1 MKATKQSLQKGLL
14 ILIIFALTHFSW
26 ATSLPII
33 SGKVT
38 STVSEIVS
46 YATVH
51 LKGTT
56 MGCMTDDNGCFSIQ
70 APAGDYTIVVSM
82 LGFETVEQQISLI
95 NGEESNLN
103 ITIEEKTSLL
113 NEVVIIGNNEA
124 NLLKKK
130 GFTVNMVS
138 GGSLNLQSVQAT
150 ELLDKT
156 AGVRIRQSGG
166 VGSKIDYNI
175 NGLSG
180 NSVRVFINGIS
191 IRNYG
196 SSFSL
201 SSIPSEQIER
211 IEVYKGVV
219 PAHLSEDALGGAI
232 NVILKQN
239 VSSNN
244 LRASYSY
251 GSFNT
256 QQMSVDGSYKEEKS
270 GLTFDGSVYY
280 NTSDNDFKVWGDQ
293 VYITDVDTW
302 KLNYIKA
309 KRFHDGYES
318 YGLRGNIGFTDVK
331 WADSFMVGLL
341 YSDMNKDVQ
350 NGGTMEVVYGN
361 RRTGQQTKMAS
372 LKYDKKNFLLD
383 NLDVYSVASYTHSNR
398 WVVDTIPD
406 MYYWNGERLWN
417 EDQQSYYKWNR
428 GGGEA
433 GIATLAD
440 NLEKSVAYRMNVS
453 YTPHPQHQIHVNY
466 FYNHFS
472 RDIND
477 PLLPQAEQAL
487 TDTRNMAKHIWGG
500 TYENEW
506 MNGRLKSFVFFKHYM
521 QNVSLADPVKTGNTY
536 QVTQV
541 DRTVNHNGYGAGIAY
556 KLFPK
561 VLLQS
566 SYEHALR
573 LPESNELLGNKSENI
588 NATYQLEP
596 EKSHN
601 INLGLLLGTF
611 IWKKHS
617 MKGDINFF
625 VRNIFDMIQRG
636 ETSTD
641 GYYGYENLGKVLS
654 KGFDAEYNYE
664 YDNKLFLTYGI
675 SMFNAR
681 FNLRYNENG
690 AEYSYYKDRLRNAPY
705 FTMNTGVEYVLT
717 NVLQRDSRLRLN
729 YQFAYVHKFYKNWE
743 SIGGENKATIPTQDV
758 HNLGM
763 IYTFPNKRV
772 SVGLNAKNILN
783 KQIFDN
789 WALQKPGRSF
799 HAKISYRIL

>member
-1 MKATKQSLQKGLL
+1 MKTSKQSLQRGLL
-14 ILIIFALTHFSW
+14 ILLSLVLTHFSW
-26 ATSLPII
+26 ASNLPVV

-38 STVSEIVS
+38 SSVSEIVS

-56 MGCMTDDNGCFSIQ
+56 RGCMTDDYGGYSIQ

-82 LGFETVEQQISLI
+82 IGFETVEQPISLI
-95 NGEESNLN
+95 NGEKTNLD
-103 ITIEEKTSLL
+103 IIIEEKTSLL
-113 NEVVIIGNNEA
+113 NEIVITGNNEA
-124 NLLKKK
+124 DLLKKK
-130 GFTVNMVS
+130 GFAVNMVS

-166 VGSKIDYNI
+166 AGSKIDYNI

-239 VSSNN
+239 LSVNN

-256 QQMSVDGSYKEEKS
+256 QQMSVDGSYKEQKT

-280 NTSDNDFKVWGDQ
+280 NATDNDYKVWGDQ
-293 VYITDVDTW
+293 IYITDVDTW

-318 YGLRGNIGFTDVK
+318 YGFRGNIGFTDVK

-350 NGGTMEVVYGN
+350 HGGTMEVVYGN

-372 LKYDKKNFLLD
+372 LKYDKKDFLLE

-453 YTPHPQHQIHVNY
+453 YAPHPQHQFHVNY
-466 FYNHFS
+466 FFNNFS

-506 MNGRLKSFVFFKHYM
+506 LDGRLKSFVFFKHYM
-521 QNVSLADPVKTGNTY
+521 QSVSLADPVKTGNSY
-536 QVTQV
+536 VVTEV
-541 DRTVNHNGYGAGIAY
+541 DRTVNHNGYGAGIVY
-556 KLFPK
+556 ELFPK

-611 IWKKHS
+611 NWKRHS

-625 VRNIFDMIQRG
+625 MRDIFDMIQRG

-654 KGFDAEYNYE
+654 KGFDAEFNYE
-664 YDNKLFLTYGI
+664 YDNKLFLTYGV
-675 SMFNAR
+675 SVFNAR
-681 FNLRYNENG
+681 FNLQYNENG
-690 AEYSYYKDRLRNAPY
+690 EEYSYYKDRLRNAPY
-705 FTMNTGVEYVLT
+705 FTMNTGAEYVWT
-717 NVLQRDSRLRLN
+717 SVLQKDSRLRLN
-729 YQFAYVHKFYKNWE
+729 YQFGYVNKFYKNWE
-743 SIGGENKATIPTQDV
+743 SIGGENKAIIPTQDV
-758 HNLGM
+758 HNLGA
-763 IYTFPNKRV
+763 IYTFPDKKI
-772 SVGLNAKNILN
+772 SVGLNAKNIFN
-783 KQIFDN
+783 KQVFDN

-799 HAKISYRIL
+799 HVKISYRII

>member
-1 MKATKQSLQKGLL
+1 MKASKQSLQRGLL
-14 ILIIFALTHFSW
+14 ILITFALTHFSW
-26 ATSLPII
+26 AINLPIV

-38 STVSEIVS
+38 STERETVS

-56 MGCMTDDNGCFSIQ
+56 RGCMTDDDGGFSIQ
-70 APAGDYTIVVSM
+70 APEGDYTIVVSM
-82 LGFETVEQQISLI
+82 LGFETVEQPISLI
-95 NGEESNLN
+95 NGKETNLN
-103 ITIEEKTSLL
+103 IIIKEENSVL
-113 NEVVIIGNNEA
+113 NEIVIIGNNEA
-124 NLLKKK
+124 SLLKKK
-130 GFTVNMVS
+130 GFAVNMVS
-138 GGSLNLQSVQAT
+138 GGSLNLQSIQAT

-166 VGSKIDYNI
+166 VGSKTDYNI

-239 VSSNN
+239 VSANN

-256 QQMSVDGSYKEEKS
+256 QQMSVDGSYKDHKT

-280 NTSDNDFKVWGDQ
+280 NSTVNDYKVWGDQ
-293 VYITDVDTW
+293 VYITNVDTW

-318 YGLRGNIGFTDVK
+318 YGFRGNIGFTDIK
-331 WADSFMVGLL
+331 WADSFMIGLH
-341 YSDMNKDVQ
+341 YSDMDKDIQ
-350 NGGTMEVVYGN
+350 HGGTMEVVYGN

-372 LKYDKKNFLLD
+372 LKYDKKDFLVE
-383 NLDVYSVASYTHSNR
+383 NLDVHSVASYTHSNR

-406 MYYWNGERLWN
+406 IYYWNGERLWN
-417 EDQQSYYKWNR
+417 EGKQSYYKWNK

-440 NLEKSVAYRMNVS
+440 NLEKSMAFRMNVS
-453 YTPHPQHQIHVNY
+453 YALHPQHHFHVNY
-466 FYNHFS
+466 FFNDFS
-472 RDIND
+472 RDLTD

-487 TDTRNMAKHIWGG
+487 TETRNIAKHIWGG

-506 MNGRLKSFVFFKHYM
+506 MDGRLKTFVFFKHYI
-521 QNVSLADPVKTGNTY
+521 QSVSLADPVKTGNTY
-536 QVTQV
+536 EVTQI
-541 DRTVNHNGYGAGIAY
+541 DRRVSHNGYGAGIAY
-556 KLFPK
+556 ELFPK

-566 SYEHALR
+566 SYENALR
-573 LPESNELLGNKSENI
+573 MPESIELLGNKSENI
-588 NATYQLEP
+588 NATHQLEP

-601 INLGLLLGTF
+601 INLGLLLGAF
-611 IWKKHS
+611 NWKRHS

-654 KGFDAEYNYE
+654 KGFDAEYSYE
-664 YDNKLFLTYGI
+664 YDNKLFLTSGI
-675 SMFNAR
+675 SLFNAR
-681 FNLRYNENG
+681 FNLRYNETG

-705 FTMNTGVEYVLT
+705 FTMNTGAEYVWT
-717 NVLQRDSRLRLN
+717 NVLQKNSRLRLN
-729 YQFAYVHKFYKNWE
+729 YQFGYVHKFYKNWK
-743 SIGGENKATIPTQDV
+743 SIGGENKAIIPTQDV

-763 IYTFPNKRV
+763 IYTFPDKKI

-783 KQIFDN
+783 KQVFDN

-799 HAKISYRIL
+799 HVKISYRII

>member
-1 MKATKQSLQKGLL
+1 MKATKQSLQRRLL
-14 ILIIFALTHFSW
+14 LLVTFGLTHFSW
-26 ATSLPII
+26 ANTHPSV
-33 SGKVT
+33 SGKIT
-38 STVSEIVS
+38 SFVNEIIS
-46 YATVH
+46 YATVQ

-56 MGCMTDDNGCFSIQ
+56 RGCMTDENGDFSIQ

-82 LGFETVEQQISLI
+82 IGYETVEQPLTLI
-95 NGEESNLN
+95 NGEEVKLN
-103 ITIEEKTSLL
+103 IAIKEKTSLL
-113 NEVVIIGNNEA
+113 NEIVITGNNEES
-124 NLLKKK
+124 LLKKK
-130 GFTVNMVS
+130 GFTVNVVS
-138 GGSLNLQSVQAT
+138 GGSLNLQSIQAT
-150 ELLDKT
+150 DLLDKT

-166 VGSKIDYNI
+166 VGSNIDYNI

-191 IRNYG
+191 MRNFG

-239 VSSNN
+239 VTANN

-251 GSFNT
+251 SSFNT
-256 QQMSVDGSYKEEKS
+256 HQMSVHGSHKDQKTGLTYDGSI
-270 GLTFDGSVYY
+270 YY
-280 NTSDNDFKVWGDQ
+280 NSTDNDYEVWGDQ
-293 VYITDVDTW
+293 VYITDADTW
-302 KLNYIKA
+302 KLNYIRA
-309 KRFHDGYES
+309 KRFHDAYES
-318 YGLRGNIGFTDVK
+318 YGIRGNVGYTNVK
-331 WADSFMVGLL
+331 WADSFMLGLL
-341 YSDMNKDVQ
+341 FSDMNKDVQ
-350 NGGTMEVVYGN
+350 HGGTMEVVYGN
-361 RRTGQQTKMAS
+361 RRIGQQTKMAS
-372 LKYDKKNFLLD
+372 LKYDKNDFLLN
-383 NLDVYSVASYTHSNR
+383 NLDMHSVASYTHSNR

-406 MYYWNGERLWN
+406 MYYWNGQRLWN
-417 EDQQSYYKWNR
+417 EDKQSYYQWNR

-440 NLEKSVAYRMNVS
+440 NFEKSIAYRMNVS
-453 YTPHPQHQIHVNY
+453 YKPHPQHQFHVNY
-466 FYNHFS
+466 LFNHFS
-472 RDIND
+472 RDIDD

-506 MNGRLKSFVFFKHYM
+506 MDGRLKSFVFIKHYI
-521 QNVSLADPVKTGNTY
+521 QNISLANPVKTGNKY
-536 QVTQV
+536 VVEQV

-556 KLFPK
+556 NIFPK

-573 LPESNELLGNKSENI
+573 MPESNELLGNESENI
-588 NATYQLEP
+588 NAAYQLEP

-601 INLGLLLGTF
+601 INIGLLLGTF
-611 IWKKHS
+611 NWTKHS

-625 VRNIFDMIQRG
+625 VRNIHDMIQRG

-664 YDNKLFLTYGI
+664 FDNKLFLSYGV
-675 SMFNAR
+675 SLFNAR
-681 FNLRYNENG
+681 FNLRYDKNG
-690 AEYSYYKDRLRNAPY
+690 TEYAYFGDRLRNAPY
-705 FTMNTGVEYVLT
+705 FTMNSGAEYVLKS
-717 NVLQRDSRLRLN
+717 VLQRHSRLRLN
-729 YQFAYVHKFYKNWE
+729 YQFNYVHRFYKNWE
-743 SIGGENKATIPTQDV
+743 SIGGENKAIIPTQDV
-758 HNLGM
+758 HNVGM
-763 IYTFPNKRV
+763 IYTFPDKKL
-772 SVGLNAKNILN
+772 SIGLNAKNIFN
-783 KQIFDN
+783 KQVFDN
-789 WALQKPGRSF
+789 WALQKPGRSL

>member
-1 MKATKQSLQKGLL
+1 MKDHKQNLQKWIL
-14 ILIIFALTHFSW
+14 ILISCTLTHFSW
-26 ATSLPII
+26 ASNLAMV

-38 STVSEIVS
+38 SDTKEIIS

-56 MGCMTDDNGCFSIQ
+56 IGSMTDDNGYYSIQ
-70 APAGDYTIVVSM
+70 APAGSYTIVVSM
-82 LGFETVEQQISLI
+82 MGYSTVEQSVILI
-95 NGEESNLN
+95 NEENTTLN
-103 ITIEEKTSLL
+103 ITVDEQSSILDE
-113 NEVVIIGNNEA
+113 IIIVGDNEA
-124 NLLKKK
+124 SRLKQK

-138 GGSLNLQSVQAT
+138 GGSLNLQSIQAT
-150 ELLDKT
+150 EMLDKT

-166 VGSKIDYNI
+166 VGSNIDYNI

-239 VSSNN
+239 VAASN

-256 QQMSVDGSYKEEKS
+256 HQMSVDGSYKDQKT
-270 GLTFDGSVYY
+270 GLTYEGSVYY
-280 NTSDNDFKVWGDQ
+280 NSTDNDYEVWGDQ
-293 VYITDVDTW
+293 IYITDVDTW
-302 KLNYIKA
+302 KLNYIRA
-309 KRFHDGYES
+309 KRFHDAYES
-318 YGLRGNIGFTDVK
+318 YGVRGNVGFTDVK
-331 WADSFMVGLL
+331 WADSFMLGALL
-341 YSDMNKDVQ
+341 SDMNKDVQ
-350 NGGTMEVVYGN
+350 HGGTMEIVYGN

-372 LKYDKKNFLLD
+372 LKYDKNDFLLD
-383 NLDVYSVASYTHSNR
+383 NLDVHTVASYTHSNR

-406 MYYWNGERLWN
+406 IYYWNGQRLWN
-417 EDQQSYYKWNR
+417 EEKQSYYQWNR

-433 GIATLAD
+433 GRATLAN

-453 YTPHPQHQIHVNY
+453 YAPHSQHQFHLNY
-466 FYNHFS
+466 LFNHFS
-472 RDIND
+472 RDIDD

-500 TYENEW
+500 TYENNW
-506 MNGRLKSFVFFKHYM
+506 MDERLKSFVFIKHYI
-521 QNVSLADPVKTGNTY
+521 QNISLANPVKTGNQY
-536 QVTQV
+536 VVELV
-541 DRTVNHNGYGAGIAY
+541 DRTVSHNGYGVGVAY
-556 KLFPK
+556 KLFHK

-573 LPESNELLGNKSENI
+573 LPESNELLGNESQNI
-588 NATYQLEP
+588 NAAYQLKP

-601 INLGLLLGTF
+601 INLGLILGTF
-611 IWKKHS
+611 NWAKHS

-625 VRNIFDMIQRG
+625 VRNIHDMIQRG

-641 GYYGYENLGKVLS
+641 GYYGFENLGKVLS

-664 YDNKLFLTYGI
+664 YDNKLFLSYGV
-675 SMFNAR
+675 SLFNAR
-681 FNLRYNENG
+681 FNLRYDKNG
-690 AEYSYYKDRLRNAPY
+690 TEYAYYDDRLRNAPY
-705 FTMNTGVEYVLT
+705 FTMNTGAEYLLK
-717 NVLQRDSRLRLN
+717 NVLQKDSRLRLN
-729 YQFAYVHKFYKNWE
+729 YQFNYVHKFYKNWE
-743 SIGGENKATIPTQDV
+743 SIGGENKAIIPTQDV
-758 HNLGM
+758 HNVGM
-763 IYTFPNKRV
+763 IYTFPDKKI
-772 SVGLNAKNILN
+772 SIGLNAKNIFN
-783 KQIFDN
+783 KQVFDN